1 MNQRELEYSLILLTK
16 NTTKTEISSS
26 ESNLL
31 ADHFL
36 NHRWN
41 SIIKHPKLKNY
52 FSVNQ
57 KHQLSLRSSSP
68 GAASGQEEEIEE
80 EEQLIKLVF
89 IATLLLVHV
98 QINFP
103 DQPILVKDPIDPI
116 IGEFRSG
123 LAQIDN
129 ELEGVLEFKID
140 AYRIGVLSNP
150 DLWISNLN
158 EWLKAVHLL
167 NQTID
172 KLRTIGPQLFFSQL
186 FFCWDSEG
194 HVQVQSN
201 FGNWK
206 W

>member
-103 DQPILVKDPIDPI
+103 GPTH
-116 IGEFRSG
+116 FT
-123 LAQIDN
+123 QIDN

>member
-89 IATLLLVHV
+89 IATLLLVH
-98 QINFP
+98 
-103 DQPILVKDPIDPI
+103 
-116 IGEFRSG
+116 
-123 LAQIDN
+123 IDN

>member
-1 MNQRELEYSLILLTK
+1 MNQQELEYSLILLTK

-26 ESNLL
+26 ESNIL

-52 FSVNQ
+52 CSLGQ

-68 GAASGQEEEIEE
+68 GAASGQEEEKEE

-89 IATLLLVHV
+89 IATLLPVY
-98 QINFP
+98 
-103 DQPILVKDPIDPI
+103 
-116 IGEFRSG
+116 
-123 LAQIDN
+123 IDN
-129 ELEGVLEFKID
+129 DSEGVLEFQID

>member
-1 MNQRELEYSLILLTK
+1 MNQQELEYSLILLTK

-52 FSVNQ
+52 FSLGQ

-89 IATLLLVHV
+89 IATLLL
-98 QINFP
+98 
-103 DQPILVKDPIDPI
+103 DLIDPI
-116 IGEFRSG
+116 IWEFWSG

-129 ELEGVLEFKID
+129 DLEGVLEFQID